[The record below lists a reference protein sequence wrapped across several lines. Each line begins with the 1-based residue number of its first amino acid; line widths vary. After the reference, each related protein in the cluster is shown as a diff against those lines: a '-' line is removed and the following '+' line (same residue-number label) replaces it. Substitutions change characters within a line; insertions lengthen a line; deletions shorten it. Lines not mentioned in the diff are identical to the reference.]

1 MIDVSFFAHY
11 GSCDLWGQGQSCREE
26 TGKETLL
33 LLHQSLQRSRWVPLF
48 TFFQGGD
55 SDDFGVVDKNVVDA
69 TQKWFSSR
77 QTSATQNMQTFQSE
91 NFQLGNLCANL
102 PINMQ
107 IKPLTGLHLTICLF
121 SFCLFSW
128 TIFQSRTLTEHANLS
143 KNKLHLWLMNIN
155 CN

>member
-11 GSCDLWGQGQSCREE
+11 GSCDLGGQGQSCGEE

-33 LLHQSLQRSRWVPLF
+33 LLHQSLQRSHWALLF

-91 NFQLGNLCANL
+91 NCQLANLCANL

-107 IKPLTGLHLTICLF
+107 NKPFTELHLTKVSFFF
-121 SFCLFSW
+121 SFS
-128 TIFQSRTLTEHANLS
+128 
-143 KNKLHLWLMNIN
+143 
-155 CN
+155 